1 MNKSPQSIST
11 LARGQWAR
19 VVGLEPQTRFGAR
32 ADDVTQRLKELGFL
46 PGARL
51 RVVGYGLFGQDPIAV
66 QVNGTKFALRRIEAS
81 HILVE
86 PEAAGAD
93 SLPPASH
100 RSGGL

>member
-19 VVGLEPQTRFGAR
+19 VLSLEPQTRFGDR
-32 ADDVTQRLKELGFL
+32 AEDVTQRLKELGFL

-66 QVNGTKFALRRIEAS
+66 QVNGTKFALRRVEAS

-86 PEAAGAD
+86 PEAQSSDPQSPVSDRPGA
-93 SLPPASH
+93 
-100 RSGGL
+100 R